1 MANKI
6 PFVHLH
12 FHTEYSLLD
21 SACKV
26 DRSVQTARALGMTAL
41 AITDHGVLYGVID
54 FYKAAK
60 KEGLKPI
67 LGCEVYVAPGKMTE
81 RKAAVE
87 TNRQP
92 NNHLVLLAENEDG
105 YSNLMRL
112 VSLAHLEGFYYKP
125 RIDKELL
132 ARHAKGL
139 IGLSSCLKGEIAEH
153 CVDGRPDAAVR
164 AAGEYAEILGR
175 DNFFLELQD
184 HGLPEQKTAN
194 AGIREVARRTGLPLV
209 VSNDVHY
216 LQREHF
222 EAHEVLL
229 CLQTQTVMSDPKR
242 MRYASDQ
249 FYLKSGEEM
258 QALFP
263 DVPEALAHTVEIAHR
278 CNVELRLE
286 KETHFPHYQVPDGR
300 TQKDFLI
307 QLARQGLRERY
318 GLEDLEHPRN
328 AAEQR
333 VVDRFLME
341 LGVIERTK
349 FINYFLVVWDFIH
362 YAHQQGIPVGPGRG
376 SGAGSLVAYAL
387 AITGIDPL
395 KYNLIF
401 ERFLNPERISPPDFD
416 IDFCQRRRDEVI
428 AYVREKYGQSNV
440 AQIIT
445 FGTLGAK
452 TVIRDIGRVL
462 EIPLGDCD
470 RLAKMVPDRMPE
482 NEDSK
487 DRSTELEKA
496 LKLNPEFRQ
505 ACESDPN
512 ARRIMKYARVLEGL
526 PRNPGTHAAGVV
538 IGEKPLI
545 ELVPLARD
553 KNKEIITQFEM
564 KPLGEVGLLK
574 MDFLGLKTLTVLH
587 DAVAHIRRNHGVEL
601 RLDTLPLDDQ
611 PTYELL
617 NRADTLGVFQVESKG
632 MRDLLRRIG
641 LACIEDLIAMIAL
654 FRPGPMNMLDD
665 YVNRK
670 HDRGKIVYE
679 HPLLEA
685 VLKETYGIML
695 YQEQVQQAAN
705 VLAGFSYAQGDILR
719 RAMGK
724 KDPEEMGKMRQKFVD
739 GCVHTNRIPAAK
751 AGKIFDN
758 IERFAG
764 YGFNKSHS
772 AAYAL
777 VAYQTAYL
785 KAHYPGEYMAALLSS
800 EIGDPDK
807 LNLYV
812 TEVRE
817 MEIPLLPPDVNAS
830 DVNFLPTA
838 EGIRF
843 GLAGV
848 KNIGI
853 GAVEEL
859 VRVRAAG
866 GPFQGLLDF
875 CARVD
880 TRVINRKVMES
891 LVKCGAFD
899 FTGLSRGRLFGAI
912 DFAVGRAVSE
922 QRDRR
927 AGQASLF
934 DLLAP
939 AAAGAVAAGADLPPG
954 EDWPE
959 SQVLA
964 GEKELLGFY
973 LSGHPLTQFE
983 WILSRYTLT
992 GGVPLEETP
1001 PGTPVRVGG
1010 LVSQFNKRITK
1021 KAQEVM
1027 GVFRLERLE
1036 GAVEVVVFPNAY
1048 TEYGVYLKDN
1058 APVMVCGQ
1066 FDRDERG
1073 LKITAEEIYPL
1084 ADAPKL
1090 FTERLSV
1097 HLSSAQAEGEK
1108 LPLLKDLLRRHPGQ
1122 TPLNICVELPDG
1134 EKIFVAAHSDFGVA
1148 PSQAFFHA
1156 VAHLLGE
1163 DSLYIAVRAE
1173 ACRRSRTVR
1182 NWNGRR

>member
-1 MANKI
+1 MANKV

-26 DRSVQTARALGMTAL
+26 DRSLQAARELGMTAL

-54 FYKAAK
+54 FYQTAK

-67 LGCEVYVAPGKMTE
+67 LGCEVYVATGKMTE

-92 NNHLVLLAENEDG
+92 NNHLVLLAENETG
-105 YSNLMRL
+105 YGNLMRL

-125 RIDKELL
+125 RMDKELL
-132 ARHAKGL
+132 ARHAQGL

-153 CVDGRPDAAVR
+153 CVDGRLDAAVR

-184 HGLPEQKTAN
+184 HGLPEQKVAN

-216 LQREHF
+216 LRREHA

-249 FYLKSGEEM
+249 FYLKSGAEM

-263 DVPEALAHTVEIAHR
+263 DVPEALAHTVEIARR
-278 CNVELRLE
+278 CNLDLRLG
-286 KETHFPHYQVPDGR
+286 KESHFPHYQVPAGQ
-300 TQKDFLI
+300 TQREFLI
-307 QLARQGLRERY
+307 RLARQGLRERY
-318 GLEDLEHPRN
+318 GLEDLDHPRN
-328 AAEQR
+328 AREQR
-333 VVDRFLME
+333 IADRFFME
-341 LGVIERTK
+341 LGIIEQTK

-362 YAHQQGIPVGPGRG
+362 YAQQQGIPVGPGRG

-387 AITGIDPL
+387 GITGIDPL

-401 ERFLNPERISPPDFD
+401 ERFLNPERLSAPDFD

-428 AYVREKYGQSNV
+428 AYVRKKYSPDNV

-462 EIPLGDCD
+462 EIPLGEYD
-470 RLAKMVPDRMPE
+470 RLAKMVPDRLPD
-482 NEDSK
+482 NEDNK
-487 DRSTELEKA
+487 DYSTELEKA
-496 LKLNPEFRQ
+496 LKINPEFRQ
-505 ACESDPN
+505 ACESEPN

-526 PRNPGTHAAGVV
+526 ARNPGTHAAGVV

-564 KPLGEVGLLK
+564 KPLGDVGLLK

-601 RLDTLPLDDQ
+601 KLDVLPLDDQ
-611 PTYELL
+611 PTYDLL

-670 HDRGKIVYE
+670 HNRGRIAYD
-679 HPLLEA
+679 HPLLEP

-705 VLAGFSYAQGDILR
+705 VLAGFSYAQGDVLR

-724 KDPEEMGKMRQKFVD
+724 KDPEEMGQMRQKFVD
-739 GCVHTNRIPAAK
+739 GCAQANRIPAAK
-751 AGKIFDN
+751 AEKIFDN

-772 AAYAL
+772 AAYAII
-777 VAYQTAYL
+777 AYQTAYL
-785 KAHYPGEYMAALLSS
+785 KAHYPVEYMAALLSS

-807 LNLYV
+807 LNLYIA
-812 TEVRE
+812 EVGE
-817 MEIPLLPPDVNAS
+817 MDIPLLPPDVNAS
-830 DVNFLPTA
+830 EVNFLPA
-838 EGIRF
+838 AGAIRF

-848 KNIGI
+848 KNIGT

-859 VRVRAAG
+859 ARARAAG
-866 GPFQGLLDF
+866 GPFKGLLDC

-880 TRVINRKVMES
+880 PRVINKKVLES
-891 LVKCGAFD
+891 LIKCGAFD
-899 FTGLSRGRLFGAI
+899 FTGLPRGRLFGAI
-912 DFAVGRAVSE
+912 DFALGRAAGE

-927 AGQASLF
+927 TGQASLF
-934 DLLAP
+934 GMLAP
-939 AAAGAVAAGADLPPG
+939 AAAASDADLPPG
-954 EDWPE
+954 EVWAE
-959 SQVLA
+959 SQLLA

-973 LSGHPLTQFE
+973 ISGHPLTQFE
-983 WILSRYTLT
+983 WILNRYTLT

-1001 PGTPVRVGG
+1001 PGTVVRIGG
-1010 LVSQFNKRITK
+1010 LVSQFVKKFTK
-1021 KAQEVM
+1021 KSQEAM

-1036 GAVEVVVFPNAY
+1036 GVLEVVVFPSAF
-1048 TEYGVYLKDN
+1048 TEYGVYLKND
-1058 APVMVCGQ
+1058 APLMVCGQ
-1066 FDRDERG
+1066 LNRGEQG
-1073 LKITAEEIYPL
+1073 LKITAEELYPL
-1084 ADAPKL
+1084 TDVPKL

-1097 HLSSAQAEGEK
+1097 HLTSAQAEGDK
-1108 LPLLKDLLRRHPGQ
+1108 LALLKDLLRQHPGQ
-1122 TPLNICVELPDG
+1122 TPVSICVELPTG
-1134 EKIFVAAHSDFGVA
+1134 EKVFVTAHTAFSVT
-1148 PSQAFFHA
+1148 PSQIFLHA
-1156 VAHLLGE
+1156 VEHLLGE
-1163 DSLYIAVRAE
+1163 NSLYLAVRAE
-1173 ACRRSRTVR
+1173 AGRRPRTGR
-1182 NWNGRR
+1182 NWNGRG